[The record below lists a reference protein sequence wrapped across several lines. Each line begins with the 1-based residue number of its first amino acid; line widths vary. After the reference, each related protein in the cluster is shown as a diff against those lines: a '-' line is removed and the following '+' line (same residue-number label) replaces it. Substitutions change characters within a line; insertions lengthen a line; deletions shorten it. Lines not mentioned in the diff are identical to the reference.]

1 MPSPLDHLLSSIT
14 SQCPRLKAEETA
26 YLVEGMSVIE
36 LRQKEVYLAAG
47 TVQRALGFVHS
58 GLLRAFYVDAQGRE
72 ISVRFIPEGHY
83 ATHYSA
89 FLAQTPSRYTFQ
101 CMERSCLVSLPF
113 EHIASG
119 YDRFPGLERYGRLVA
134 EGVVKAQQQRIEG
147 FLFENPEE
155 RYRRFVADEPELFR
169 RISLSALASYLGIER
184 QSLTRIRKRIS
195 GLSD

>member
-1 MPSPLDHLLSSIT
+1 
-14 SQCPRLKAEETA
+14 
-26 YLVEGMSVIE
+26 
-36 LRQKEVYLAAG
+36 
-47 TVQRALGFVHS
+47 
-58 GLLRAFYVDAQGRE
+58 
-72 ISVRFIPEGHY
+72 
-83 ATHYSA
+83 
-89 FLAQTPSRYTFQ
+89 
-101 CMERSCLVSLPF
+101 MERSCLVSLPF

-155 RYRRFVADEPELFR
+155 RYRRFVADELELFR

>member
-58 GLLRAFYVDAQGRE
+58 GLLRAFYLDAQGRE

-101 CMERSCLVSLPF
+101 CMEPSCLVSLPF

-155 RYRRFVADEPELFR
+155 RYRRFVADEPELFQ

>member
-1 MPSPLDHLLSSIT
+1 MNRPIWWKGCRSLN
-14 SQCPRLKAEETA
+14 
-26 YLVEGMSVIE
+26 
-36 LRQKEVYLAAG
+36 
-47 TVQRALGFVHS
+47 
-58 GLLRAFYVDAQGRE
+58 
-72 ISVRFIPEGHY
+72 FIPEGHY